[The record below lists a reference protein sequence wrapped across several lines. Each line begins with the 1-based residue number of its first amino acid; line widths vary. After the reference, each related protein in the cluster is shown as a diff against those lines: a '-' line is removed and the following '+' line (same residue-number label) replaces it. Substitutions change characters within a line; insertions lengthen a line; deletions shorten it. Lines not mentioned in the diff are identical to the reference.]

1 MTDRIGRRILFLS
14 SVGGMIV
21 FFTLQTAMSAVFA
34 NTGNTGAAHSV
45 IAFIFLF
52 YASYEYATPSAL

>member
-1 MTDRIGRRILFLS
+1 
-14 SVGGMIV
+14 MIV